1 NFESA
6 RDLLNETMDD
16 FFDVATHGANALL
29 DLAFNDVK
37 DPFSKLHT
45 SNWYEEDPMG
55 LIVATLRDYND
66 DFRVH
71 LNDYMFNKL
80 IDWMLE
86 RLMIAQMDALRNRG
100 ARLKFPACTERLEQD
115 RAAVFNF
122 FADYKNPKDL
132 EDDFDAIE
140 QLHKFACSTK
150 RTAYINFYSMKR
162 IYHDL
167 PISLVEDIL
176 GRRDDMDR
184 SSIKEVMDPIKEKFK
199 DKDPIDATR
208 SATIFSKVKQ

>member
-1 NFESA
+1 
-6 RDLLNETMDD
+6 
-16 FFDVATHGANALL
+16 
-29 DLAFNDVK
+29 
-37 DPFSKLHT
+37 
-45 SNWYEEDPMG
+45 MG
-55 LIVATLRDYND
+55 LIVATLKDYND

-80 IDWMLE
+80 VDWMLE
-86 RLMIAQMDALRNRG
+86 RLMIAQMDALRNKG
-100 ARLKFPACTERLEQD
+100 SRLKFPACTSRLEQD
-115 RAAVFNF
+115 RASVFNF
-122 FADYKNPKDL
+122 FAQYKDDKAL

-140 QLHKFACSTK
+140 QLHKFACSSK
-150 RTAYINFYSMKR
+150 RTAYLNFYQMKK

-199 DKDPIDATR
+199 DKDPADTSR
-208 SATIFSKVKQ
+208 LPTIFSK